1 MNSTYELPVEPWPAM
16 KLRAARDRTGPL
28 LLLAPPLPPEPPVV
42 EEAVELTSLDDEP
55 PPFADRTD
63 TVDVERGRILGDA
76 KDATDV
82 GTEDTAT
89 AETAAV
95 RACNCS
101 FPFGETSPAEE
112 VEDEMIEEPETELAV
127 D

>member
-1 MNSTYELPVEPWPAM
+1 M

-28 LLLAPPLPPEPPVV
+28 LPPVPLV
-42 EEAVELTSLDDEP
+42 LDEAVELTSLDDEL

-63 TVDVERGRILGDA
+63 VVEVERGRILGDA

-95 RACNCS
+95 KACNCN
-101 FPFGETSPAEE
+101 FPFGDTSPAKE
-112 VEDEMIEEPETELAV
+112 VEDEMVEEPETELAV